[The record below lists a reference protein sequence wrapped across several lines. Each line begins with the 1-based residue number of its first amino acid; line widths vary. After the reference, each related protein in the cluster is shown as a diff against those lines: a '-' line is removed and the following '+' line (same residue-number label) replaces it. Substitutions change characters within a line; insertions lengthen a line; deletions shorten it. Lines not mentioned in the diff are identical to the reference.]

1 MRIDHKAH
9 AVQLRCQVKRKA
21 VEKNMYV
28 FGVFAVM
35 IAVGALIGA
44 VTNHFAI
51 KMLFRPYKAVYIFGK
66 RVPFTPGLIPKRR
79 DELARQ
85 MGQMVTGHLLTTEGI
100 KKGLH
105 PMRLKA
111 RRCRLGSGSWRTSR
125 NQRPPLKKH

>member
-1 MRIDHKAH
+1 
-9 AVQLRCQVKRKA
+9 
-21 VEKNMYV
+21 MYV
-28 FGVFAVM
+28 FGIFAVM

-51 KMLFRPYKAVYIFGK
+51 KMLFRPYKAIYIFGK

-100 KKGLH
+100 N
-105 PMRLKA
+105 KA
-111 RRCRLGSGSWRTSR
+111 CIRCGQKPGSAGWRAALGA
-125 NQRPPLKKH
+125 PLAINGHR

>member
-100 KKGLH
+100 KK
-105 PMRLKA
+105 KA
-111 RRCRLGSGSWRTSR
+111 CIRCG
-125 NQRPPLKKH
+125 